1 MPTKSMFPADG
12 LTPTCHLRNLMLITT
27 ASLLLAGCAGYQSYE
42 AGTVSQQP
50 AATGTHAS
58 RPGNTTDPTGQSA
71 VTSQLQRV
79 YQRYQGTP
87 YRYGGTTPAGFDC
100 SGFIVTAYREGL
112 NRTVPRTTD
121 MMLSEGQFVRRDQ
134 LREGDIV
141 FFRIGGKEQHAGIYL
156 GDNRFIHSAT
166 SVGVTESSLGN
177 AYWQQRYSQA
187 RRFL

>member
-1 MPTKSMFPADG
+1 MPTKPMFPAKDA
-12 LTPTCHLRNLMLITT
+12 PPCHTRNLLLIAT
-27 ASLLLAGCAGYQSYE
+27 ASFFLAGCAGFQSYE
-42 AGTVSQQP
+42 AGSGPSAT
-50 AATGTHAS
+50 AAV
-58 RPGNTTDPTGQSA
+58 TGQTESKPSA
-71 VTSQLQRV
+71 TSTNNSDVTRQLQQV

-87 YRYGGTTPAGFDC
+87 YRYGGTTQAGFDC

-112 NRTVPRTTD
+112 NRSLPRTTE
-121 MMLSEGQFVRRDQ
+121 MMLSQGQFVRRDQ

-156 GDNRFIHSAT
+156 GDDRFIHSAS
-166 SVGVTESSLGN
+166 SVGVSESSLGN

>member
-1 MPTKSMFPADG
+1 MTMHTKPMSPANTA
-12 LTPTCHLRNLMLITT
+12 LPPCHRHNLLLIAT
-27 ASLLLAGCAGYQSYE
+27 ASLFLAGCAGYQSYE
-42 AGTVSQQP
+42 AGSAPRIAV
-50 AATGTHAS
+50 
-58 RPGNTTDPTGQSA
+58 TGQTASTPSSA
-71 VTSQLQRV
+71 PANESSVVRQLQQV

-87 YRYGGTTPAGFDC
+87 YRYGGTTQAGFDC

-112 NRTVPRTTD
+112 NRTLPRTTE
-121 MMLSEGQFVRRDQ
+121 MMLNQGQFVRRDQ

-141 FFRIGGKEQHAGIYL
+141 FFRIGGKDQHAGIYL

-177 AYWQQRYSQA
+177 AYWQHRYSQA

>member
-1 MPTKSMFPADG
+1 MFPADD
-12 LTPTCHLRNLMLITT
+12 LTPICHLRNLMLITT
-27 ASLLLAGCAGYQSYE
+27 ASLFLAGCAGYQSYE
-42 AGTVSQQP
+42 AGSYSQP
-50 AATGTHAS
+50 VATGQTAPS
-58 RPGNTTDPTGQSA
+58 PGSTSTAPSSHSA
-71 VTSQLQRV
+71 VVSQLQQV

-112 NRTVPRTTD
+112 NRTVPRTTEL
-121 MMLSEGQFVRRDQ
+121 MLSQGQFVRRDQ

-141 FFRIGGKEQHAGIYL
+141 FFRIGGKDQHAGIYL
-156 GDNRFIHSAT
+156 GENRFIHSAT

>member
-1 MPTKSMFPADG
+1 MFPANRQ
-12 LTPTCHLRNLMLITT
+12 TSPSHLSNLMLIAT

-42 AGTVSQQP
+42 AGTYSQP
-50 AATGTHAS
+50 VTTGQTAPS
-58 RPGNTTDPTGQSA
+58 PGSSTAPTNQSA
-71 VTSQLQRV
+71 VVGQLQQV

-87 YRYGGTTPAGFDC
+87 YRYGGTTQAGFDC

-112 NRTVPRTTD
+112 NRTLPRTTE
-121 MMLSEGQFVRRDQ
+121 MMLSQGQFVRRDQ

-141 FFRIGGKEQHAGIYL
+141 FFRIGGKDQHAGIYL
-156 GDNRFIHSAT
+156 GEDRFIHSAT

>member
-1 MPTKSMFPADG
+1 MFPADNP
-12 LTPTCHLRNLMLITT
+12 TPTSHLHSLMLITM
-27 ASLLLAGCAGYQSYE
+27 ASLFLAGCAGYQSYE
-42 AGTVSQQP
+42 AGSYSQP
-50 AATGTHAS
+50 VA
-58 RPGNTTDPTGQSA
+58 TGQSSQSPDSTAPTSHSA
-71 VTSQLQRV
+71 VVSRLQQV

-87 YRYGGTTPAGFDC
+87 YRYGGTTQAGFDC

-112 NRTVPRTTD
+112 NRTVPRTTEL
-121 MMLSEGQFVRRDQ
+121 MLSQGQFVRRDQ

-141 FFRIGGKEQHAGIYL
+141 FFRIGGKDQHAGIYL
-156 GDNRFIHSAT
+156 GDDRFIHSAS

>member
-1 MPTKSMFPADG
+1 MPTTPLFTADNPA
-12 LTPTCHLRNLMLITT
+12 PTGHLRNLMLIST
-27 ASLLLAGCAGYQSYE
+27 ASLLLAGCAGYQSFE
-42 AGTVSQQP
+42 AGTDRQP
-50 AATGTHAS
+50 VATGQMAPSTGSTGTAPAS
-58 RPGNTTDPTGQSA
+58 DSA
-71 VTSQLQRV
+71 VVSQLQRV
-79 YQRYQGTP
+79 YQRYRGTP

-112 NRTVPRTTD
+112 NRTVPRTTEL
-121 MMLSEGQFVRRDQ
+121 MLSQGQFVRRDQ

-141 FFRIGGKEQHAGIYL
+141 FFRIGGKDQHAGIYL
-156 GDNRFIHSAT
+156 GDDRFIHSAS

>member
-1 MPTKSMFPADG
+1 
-12 LTPTCHLRNLMLITT
+12 MLIAT
-27 ASLLLAGCAGYQSYE
+27 ASLFLAGCAGYQSYE
-42 AGTVSQQP
+42 AGTVNQQS
-50 AATGTHAS
+50 AATGTTAS
-58 RPGNTTDPTGQSA
+58 RPGNAPAPTSQSA
-71 VTSQLQRV
+71 VASQLQQV

-112 NRTVPRTTD
+112 NRNVPRTTEL
-121 MMLSEGQFVRRDQ
+121 MLSQGQFVRRDQ

-156 GDNRFIHSAT
+156 GDDRFIHSAT

>member
-1 MPTKSMFPADG
+1 MFPAEE
-12 LTPTCHLRNLMLITT
+12 PAPRYHLRSLLLI
-27 ASLLLAGCAGYQSYE
+27 ASASFLLAGCAGYQSYE
-42 AGTVSQQP
+42 AGSASP
-50 AATGTHAS
+50 IAAT
-58 RPGNTTDPTGQSA
+58 TGQNPSSAPNDAPTRNSA
-71 VTSQLQRV
+71 VTAQLQQV

-112 NRTVPRTTD
+112 NRNVPRTTE
-121 MMLSEGQFVRRDQ
+121 MMLNEGQFVRRDQ

-156 GDNRFIHSAT
+156 GDDRFIHSAS

>member
-1 MPTKSMFPADG
+1 MPTKPTFPAKDA
-12 LTPTCHLRNLMLITT
+12 PPCHARNLLLIAT
-27 ASLLLAGCAGYQSYE
+27 ASFFLAGCAGYQSYE
-42 AGTVSQQP
+42 AGSGPAITATGQP
-50 AATGTHAS
+50 ASTPS
-58 RPGNTTDPTGQSA
+58 TTTNESA
-71 VTSQLQRV
+71 VARQLQQV

-87 YRYGGTTPAGFDC
+87 YRYGGTTQAGFDC

-112 NRTVPRTTD
+112 NRTLPRTTE
-121 MMLSEGQFVRRDQ
+121 MMLSQGQFVRRDQ

-156 GDNRFIHSAT
+156 GDDRFIHSAT